1 MLLVLGSE
9 GACAEKKNL
18 QKMES
23 QRILKDSS
31 AKIGLAVSWFKS
43 EYLFSNG
50 TKVLPPKEAY
60 E

>member
-1 MLLVLGSE
+1 
-9 GACAEKKNL
+9 
-18 QKMES
+18 MES